1 VAPASAAI
9 VGAGIGGLTAALAL
23 SARGHAVSVIER
35 RTAFSEAGAGIQLSP
50 NASRILIDLGLGAA
64 LQRAAGEPARVTI
77 RALRDARAIGE
88 VALGGFMRQRFGA
101 PYYVIHRA
109 SLQTILLDAVR
120 ARADIRL
127 LVGRRAISIESS
139 PDQATVTTESA
150 GGAYETVQADLV
162 VGADGIRSLARAA
175 VGDRREPLY
184 RGVAAWRATIPHDRV
199 PAELAAD
206 ETGLWLGRAGHVVHY
221 PLAAG
226 RLLNIVALQRRP
238 EMVEGWSAPGRREE
252 LLEYF
257 AGAAPVVQRLL
268 AIPPDWALW
277 SLFDL
282 PVRRMAS
289 DRVALLGDAAHPVL
303 PFLAQ
308 GAALAIE
315 DAAVLAAALARHPE
329 NPRAALASYAAARR
343 RRARRI
349 QAHARRNGTIFHA
362 SGLVALARDRMMRR
376 LGPEGMAQRYAWIY
390 GWTPPR

>member
-1 VAPASAAI
+1 MAPASVAI

-23 SARGHAVSVIER
+23 GARGHAVTLIER

-50 NASRILIDLGLGAA
+50 NASRVLIDLGLGPA
-64 LQRAAGEPARVTI
+64 LHRAAGEPQRVMI
-77 RALRDARAIGE
+77 RALSDAHPIGE
-88 VALGGFMRQRFGA
+88 MALGELMRQRFGA

-109 SLQTILLDAVR
+109 DLQTILLDAVR

-127 LVGRRAISIESS
+127 LVGRRAISVESG

-150 GGAYETVQADLV
+150 GGAYETVSADLV

-175 VGDRREPLY
+175 IGDRREPLY
-184 RGVAAWRATIPHDRV
+184 RGVAAWRATIAHDRV
-199 PAELAAD
+199 PAGLAAD
-206 ETGLWLGRAGHVVHY
+206 ETGLWLGRAGHIVHY
-221 PLAAG
+221 PIAGG

-252 LLEYF
+252 ILELF
-257 AGAAPVVQRLL
+257 AGAAPLVQRLL
-268 AIPPDWALW
+268 AVPQDWALW

-282 PVRRMAS
+282 PVRRMAGA
-289 DRVALLGDAAHPVL
+289 RVALLGDAAHPVL

-308 GAALAIE
+308 GGALAIE
-315 DAAVLAAALARHPE
+315 DAAVLAAALAR
-329 NPRAALASYAAARR
+329 NPKNLRAALAAYAAARR

-349 QAHARRNGTIFHA
+349 QAHARRNGAVFHA
-362 SGLVALARDRMMRR
+362 SGLVALARDRVMRR
-376 LGPEGMAQRYAWIY
+376 LGPDGMAERYAWIY